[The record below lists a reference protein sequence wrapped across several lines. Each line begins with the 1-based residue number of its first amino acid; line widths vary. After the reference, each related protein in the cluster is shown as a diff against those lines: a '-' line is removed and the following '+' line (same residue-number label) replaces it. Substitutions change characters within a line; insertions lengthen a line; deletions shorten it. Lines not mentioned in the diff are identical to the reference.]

1 MGRHHKPDC
10 QAPPDNEFAFV
21 RFFGPGIFGRM
32 ATQELPMFV
41 FNRSAIAVLAP
52 IALLVAVVLWSSLGR
67 GSVSAPA
74 SGGEAVWVNRLTPTE
89 RAALKSFFK

>member
-1 MGRHHKPDC
+1 
-10 QAPPDNEFAFV
+10 
-21 RFFGPGIFGRM
+21 
-32 ATQELPMFV
+32 MFV

-74 SGGEAVWVNRLTPTE
+74 S
-89 RAALKSFFK
+89 AAQSPPASQGQVARVSPARDGDS